1 MPHQERIY
9 VGDNLLMLSLV
20 FIAVVTTLAVFTIL
34 AKTCAGKTKKAEK
47 WEKGEVIKQLLAL
60 SERESSGSVVA
71 APPARSPCSAS
82 KSGTCGDTLRQ
93 GPSRGRNS
101 KRRYPNASSQPPILP
116 RPNQADAQ
124 IEETIRQH
132 AYELYQKRGRVNG
145 SPTDDWLRAKQE
157 VLSRKAG
164 NGSS

>member
-1 MPHQERIY
+1 
-9 VGDNLLMLSLV
+9 MLSLI

-47 WEKGEVIKQLLAL
+47 WEKGEIIKQLLAL
-60 SERESSGSVVA
+60 SERENSSSVVA

-82 KSGTCGDTLRQ
+82 NSATSRKGT
-93 GPSRGRNS
+93 SRGRNS
-101 KRRYPNASSQPPILP
+101 KRRYPTASSQPPILP

-124 IEETIRQH
+124 IEEKIRQR
-132 AYELYQKRGRVNG
+132 AYELYQERGRGNG
-145 SPTDDWLRAKQE
+145 SPTDDWLQAKQE
-157 VLSRKAG
+157 VLSRKARAG

>member
-101 KRRYPNASSQPPILP
+101 KRRYPNASSQPRSYPDPTKPTPKLK
-116 RPNQADAQ
+116 
-124 IEETIRQH
+124 
-132 AYELYQKRGRVNG
+132 KRSANARMSCIKNV
-145 SPTDDWLRAKQE
+145 AE
-157 VLSRKAG
+157 
-164 NGSS
+164 